1 MPKSLKSQGFSEEE
15 IIARK
20 REQSCLRQT
29 RARVEGRSNHYSC
42 ALTKE
47 YADKLNSILE
57 THSLTFSQFI
67 RDIIDG
73 KITISFPSEKENR
86 K

>member
-20 REQSCLRQT
+20 REQNRLRQT

-47 YADKLNSILE
+47 YSDKLNSILE

-73 KITISFPSEKENR
+73 KITISFPSDDEDTK
-86 K
+86 